1 MHLKRMYTM
10 LGVPT
15 VAQWVKN
22 SPAVTQVTEEIQFW
36 SLAHCSGLRI
46 QHCYSCG
53 IGCSCISHSI
63 SGLGTSICCRC
74 GQKKKKRMYII
85 ILYRYIMLVLTG
97 IRYTL
102 QIRSSWLI
110 VFKFSIWLFIFHFP
124 ILYFLYITPKVKVI
138 KEDRFHLK

>member
-1 MHLKRMYTM
+1 MKPCLYKKGK
-10 LGVPT
+10 LELLLWCNGIDGVS
-15 VAQWVKN
+15 A
-22 SPAVTQVTEEIQFW
+22 AARTQVP
-36 SLAHCSGLRI
+36 SLAQHNRLRI